1 MGTIDLPKSPNVF
14 HPEKPSAVGS
24 RNSLA
29 QEYRDQQAEVNQLLE
44 EETNKVIHHLT
55 ARLPKDVLE
64 RLDVMGGM
72 KEKLYNYFNQ
82 NYQNMFNRYMVT
94 SEDEMVKKVRNFIDK
109 EETKVLARYTPKEI
123 ADLLD
128 AVGGADRFNTGEIEK
143 SMVNMYGHLQGHI
156 QRGVNEL
163 ETHTNTILR
172 QKTDTGAFVRGEN
185 AYSIVKCAFKDNLL
199 KPKTVSDVK
208 LSVNILDSELIS
220 PIFHYQVTVEYLIK
234 DILSKHLL
242 DSIDQT
248 IETIKDERV
257 DSGVEELSDSEI
269 IFSKIAQIPNFTD
282 DDVDNPKSKRYTDV
296 AKLILDKIDGL
307 RAEIDPESFD
317 QMNMRENIKKI
328 VDIENIRNRGFNT
341 AINSITSILDTSKMG
356 YQYIENLKNAR
367 QVVIREYEDSDVANL
382 PDERYQIVLRYFDNA
397 QLIEDR
403 KAYDVQIKSFETEIQ
418 HLWDVLEVIYQD
430 SKSSLKVTDFTDL
443 AKKNKSKI
451 KTRIKDKTGEPLYED
466 IAKVWDEISFV
477 NVAETEV
484 ERSNR
489 TYLFEKDRI
498 RQKIILMRNRMKSMY
513 DYLYPVERRIMED
526 RLAFLEREY
535 NRFEYMINPYH
546 LNPGILLDV
555 DITSI
560 KRKKATLDA
569 MANVLNEFL
578 HGVSKGFQDA
588 AFASYS
594 RRRST
599 VREDITQSFSS
610 STDERPKSGESSS
623 TSTYL
628 DLINSESEGAADTP
642 KQAPKAIA
650 APKRGQST
658 GVKAAASTKNNGGS
672 TRGRPAA
679 KAKAGASG
687 RGSSGRGG
695 GAAGRGRGRPR
706 GRDSGLREV

>member
-1 MGTIDLPKSPNVF
+1 MGAIDLPKSPNVF

-29 QEYRDQQAEVNQLLE
+29 QEYRDQQNEVNQLLE

-64 RLDVMGGM
+64 RLDVMGGL

-128 AVGGADRFNTGEIEK
+128 AVGGADKFNTGEIEK

-163 ETHTNTILR
+163 ETHTNSILR

-234 DILSKHLL
+234 DLLGKHIV

-248 IETIKDERV
+248 IEQLKDDRV
-257 DSGVEELSDSEI
+257 DQGLEELSDSEI
-269 IFSKIAQIPNFTD
+269 IFNKIGQVENFTD
-282 DDVDNPKSKRYTDV
+282 DKVDDPKSKRYAIVTK
-296 AKLILDKIDGL
+296 AIMEKINDL

-317 QMNMRENIKKI
+317 QLNIRENIKKI
-328 VDIENIRNRGFNT
+328 MDIENIRNRGFNT

-367 QVVIREYEDSDVANL
+367 EVVIREYEDTDVANL
-382 PDERYQIVLRYFDNA
+382 PDERYQIKLRYFDNA
-397 QLIEDR
+397 QLTEDR
-403 KAYDVQIKSFETEIQ
+403 RAYDVQMKSFETEVM
-418 HLWDVLEVIYQD
+418 HLWDILEVIYQD
-430 SKSSLKVTDFTDL
+430 AKKSFKVNDFEDL
-443 AKKNKSKI
+443 AKKNKPRVKKLI
-451 KTRIKDKTGEPLYED
+451 KEKSGEPLYED
-466 IAKVWDEISFV
+466 IDKVWDEISFV
-477 NVAETEV
+477 RAAETEV

-489 TYLFEKDRI
+489 TYIYEKDRI
-498 RQKIILMRNRMKSMY
+498 RQRIILMRNKMKKMY
-513 DYLYPVERRIMED
+513 DYLYPIERRVMED
-526 RLAFLEREY
+526 RLSFLEREY
-535 NRFEYMINPYH
+535 YRFEYSINPYH
-546 LNPGILLDV
+546 LQPGLLLDV

-588 AFASYS
+588 AFASFS

-599 VREDITQSFSS
+599 VREDINQSFSS
-610 STDERPKSGESSS
+610 SSDAKPASPEAAVSKATGAS
-623 TSTYL
+623 YL
-628 DLINSESEGAADTP
+628 DMINSDSSESVPAS
-642 KQAPKAIA
+642 APKAIA
-650 APKRGQST
+650 APKRGRAAAKGAVDT
-658 GVKAAASTKNNGGS
+658 KPGRRGGRKAAKTG
-672 TRGRPAA
+672 
-679 KAKAGASG
+679 
-687 RGSSGRGG
+687 GRGG
-695 GAAGRGRGRPR
+695 GAVL
-706 GRDSGLREV
+706 SEV

>member
-1 MGTIDLPKSPNVF
+1 MGSIDLPKSPNVF

-29 QEYRDQQAEVNQLLE
+29 QEYRDQQVEVNQLLE

-64 RLDVMGGM
+64 RLDVMGGL

-128 AVGGADRFNTGEIEK
+128 AVGGADKFNTGEIEK

-163 ETHTNTILR
+163 ETHTNSILR

-185 AYSIVKCAFKDNLL
+185 AYSIVKCAFKDNLV

-220 PIFHYQVTVEYLIK
+220 PIFHYQVTVEYLVK
-234 DILSKHLL
+234 DLLSKHIV
-242 DSIDQT
+242 DAIDHT

-257 DSGVEELSDSEI
+257 DQGLEELSDSEI
-269 IFSKIAQIPNFTD
+269 IFNKVGQVPNFTD
-282 DDVDNPKSKRYTDV
+282 DDTENAKSKRYSVV
-296 AKLILDKIDGL
+296 AKAIMEKINNL
-307 RAEIDPESFD
+307 RAEIEPETFD
-317 QMNMRENIKKI
+317 QLNIRENIKKI
-328 VDIENIRNRGFNT
+328 IDIENIRNRGFNT
-341 AINSITSILDTSKMG
+341 AINSITAILDTSKMG

-367 QVVIREYEDSDVANL
+367 EVIIREYEDTDVSNL
-382 PDERYQIVLRYFDNA
+382 PDERYQVKLRYFDNA
-397 QLIEDR
+397 QLNEDR
-403 KAYDVQIKSFETEIQ
+403 KAYDVQMKSFETEVQ
-418 HLWDVLEVIYQD
+418 HIWDVLEVIYQD
-430 SKSSLKVTDFTDL
+430 AKNSWKVNDFEDL
-443 AKKNKSKI
+443 AKKEKPRVQKLIKS
-451 KTRIKDKTGEPLYED
+451 KTGEPMYED

-477 NVAETEV
+477 RAGETEV

-489 TYLFEKDRI
+489 TYVYEKDRI
-498 RQKIILMRNRMKSMY
+498 RQRIILMRDRMKQMY
-513 DYLYPVERRIMED
+513 TYQYPIERRVMED
-526 RLAFLEREY
+526 RLAFLEKEY
-535 NRFEYMINPYH
+535 YRFEYMINPYH
-546 LNPGILLDV
+546 LQPGLLLDV

-588 AFASYS
+588 AFASFS

-599 VREDITQSFSS
+599 VREDINQSFASAG
-610 STDERPKSGESSS
+610 DEKHAEHAAAAPGND
-623 TSTYL
+623 YL
-628 DLINSESEGAADTP
+628 DMINSDSGAAAAAD
-642 KQAPKAIA
+642 APKAIA
-650 APKRGQST
+650 APKRGRKP
-658 GVKAAASTKNNGGS
+658 GAVDVKGK
-672 TRGRPAA
+672 RGRKKGAPA
-679 KAKAGASG
+679 
-687 RGSSGRGG
+687 R
-695 GAAGRGRGRPR
+695 AAV
-706 GRDSGLREV
+706 GLREV

>member
-1 MGTIDLPKSPNVF
+1 MGAIDLPKSPNVF

-29 QEYRDQQAEVNQLLE
+29 QEYRDQQIEVNQLLE

-55 ARLPKDVLE
+55 AKLPKDVLE
-64 RLDVMGGM
+64 RLDVMGGL

-109 EETKVLARYTPKEI
+109 EETKVLNRYTPKEI

-128 AVGGADRFNTGEIEK
+128 AVGGADKFNTGEVEK

-163 ETHTNTILR
+163 ETHTNSILR

-185 AYSIVKCAFKDNLL
+185 AYSIVKCAFKDNLI
-199 KPKTVSDVK
+199 KPKTVTDVK

-234 DILSKHLL
+234 DLLSKHIIDTL
-242 DSIDQT
+242 DKEIEKVKDQRIDQG
-248 IETIKDERV
+248 E
-257 DSGVEELSDSEI
+257 EELSDSEI
-269 IFSKIAQIPNFTD
+269 LFTKMNRVENYTD
-282 DDVDNPKSKRYTDV
+282 DNADEPKSKRYSVV
-296 AKLILDKIDGL
+296 AKTIMERINDL
-307 RAEIDPESFD
+307 RAEIDPETFD
-317 QMNMRENIKKI
+317 ALNVRENIKKI

-356 YQYIENLKNAR
+356 YQYIENLKNGR
-367 QVVIREYEDSDVANL
+367 EIIIREYEDTDVANL
-382 PDERYQIVLRYFDNA
+382 PDERYSIKLRYFDNA

-403 KAYDVQIKSFETEIQ
+403 KAYDVQMKSFETEVQ
-418 HLWDVLEVIYQD
+418 HLWDILEVIYQD
-430 SKSSLKVTDFTDL
+430 SKSAFRVNDFEDL
-443 AKKNKSKI
+443 ARKNKNRVK
-451 KTRIKDKTGEPLYED
+451 KVIKDKTGEPLYED

-477 NVAETEV
+477 RAAETEV
-484 ERSNR
+484 EKSNR
-489 TYLFEKDRI
+489 TYIYEKDRI
-498 RQKIILMRNRMKSMY
+498 RQRIILMRNRMKKMY
-513 DYLYPVERRIMED
+513 DYLYPIERRVMED
-526 RLAFLEREY
+526 RLDFLEREY
-535 NRFEYMINPYH
+535 FKFDYMINPYH
-546 LNPGILLDV
+546 LQPGILLDV

-588 AFASYS
+588 AFASFS

-599 VREDITQSFSS
+599 VREDINQSFSVAEEH
-610 STDERPKSGESSS
+610 STELAVVQSPASVS
-623 TSTYL
+623 
-628 DLINSESEGAADTP
+628 
-642 KQAPKAIA
+642 APKALD
-650 APKRGQST
+650 APKRGRKP
-658 GVKAAASTKNNGGS
+658 GIVD
-672 TRGRPAA
+672 A
-679 KAKAGASG
+679 KASKPG
-687 RGSSGRGG
+687 RKGRKP
-695 GAAGRGRGRPR
+695 A
-706 GRDSGLREV
+706 RDSGLTEM